1 MKPAKNKIKNYRG
14 YIGMTQ
20 VELAQKI
27 GKKRGRSMSQV
38 MICHYE
44 LGNKSIND
52 KMKKTILS
60 VFNDQLEEGKK
71 LSLEQVFP
79 NPESDD

>member
-1 MKPAKNKIKNYRG
+1 MKPSKSKIKNYRG
-14 YIGMTQ
+14 YLGMTQ

-27 GKKRGRSMSQV
+27 GKKLGRAMSQV

-52 KMKKTILS
+52 KMKQTILS
-60 VFNDQLEEGKK
+60 VFNEQLAEGEK

-79 NPESDD
+79 E